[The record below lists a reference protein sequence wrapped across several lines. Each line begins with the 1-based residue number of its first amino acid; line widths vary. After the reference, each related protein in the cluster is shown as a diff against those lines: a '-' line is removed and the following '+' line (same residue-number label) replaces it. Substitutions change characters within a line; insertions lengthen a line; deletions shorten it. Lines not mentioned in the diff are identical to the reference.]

1 MQRRNSKN
9 LTFNDMMT
17 YADFRETTFEAKR
30 LAALTTNAAVKAC
43 LLTYANR
50 VWSNFSEWLD
60 EEIEDGN
67 M

>member
-1 MQRRNSKN
+1 MKRRNSKN

-17 YADFRETTFEAKR
+17 YADFREANSEAKR
-30 LAALTTNAAVKAC
+30 LASLTTNADVKYY
-43 LLTYANR
+43 LLTYANK

>member
-1 MQRRNSKN
+1 
-9 LTFNDMMT
+9 MMT
-17 YADFRETTFEAKR
+17 YADFREANSEAKR
-30 LAALTTNAAVKAC
+30 LASLTTNADVKYY
-43 LLTYANR
+43 LLTYANK